1 MSKAES
7 QVDAKA
13 VVQQFH
19 EAAFDRLDP
28 TAVDRLCAPHYVL
41 HDPAFPGGAGRDLTK
56 RLITTLRTGVPD
68 VTHAWEDRMVVGD
81 TVITRWSA
89 TGTHTGSLFGNMPRQ
104 PGKQVTM
111 TGMYIDRVENGKI
124 AETWSEWDQLSMLRQ
139 IGVESL
145 AEAESR
151 ELGR

>member
-1 MSKAES
+1 M
-7 QVDAKA
+7 DAKA

-81 TVITRWSA
+81 KSSPGGAPRARIPGTYSA
-89 TGTHTGSLFGNMPRQ
+89 ICRANR
-104 PGKQVTM
+104 
-111 TGMYIDRVENGKI
+111 
-124 AETWSEWDQLSMLRQ
+124 A
-139 IGVESL
+139 
-145 AEAESR
+145 SR
-151 ELGR
+151 SR